1 MVNEVLHRY
10 ITEEIEYT
18 GEQLRSL
25 WAFKEFDLQGDS
37 IVAFAGPCHVRGL
50 YMVDQADVKGGLHI
64 YSERM
69 LHFIAEH
76 FDMDLEKTICRQR
89 LLVSLAQDLLMRQVR
104 ALRVQREG
112 DDLYAEGCK
121 MSVSIA
127 TLTPVSTVIHF
138 GINISSA
145 NTPVATKGLNDFD
158 IDAYMFAEELLDRYV
173 AEMEEI
179 QLARAKV
186 RGVE

>member
-1 MVNEVLHRY
+1 
-10 ITEEIEYT
+10 
-18 GEQLRSL
+18 
-25 WAFKEFDLQGDS
+25 
-37 IVAFAGPCHVRGL
+37 GPCHVRGTH
-50 YMVDQADVKGGLHI
+50 MVDQADVRDGLYI

-89 LLVSLAQDLLMRQVR
+89 LLVSLAQDLLLRQVR

-127 TLTPVSTVIHF
+127 TLTPVSSIIHF
-138 GINISSA
+138 GINVSSA
-145 NTPVATKGLNDFD
+145 NTPVATKGLHDFD
-158 IDAYMFAEELLDRYV
+158 IDAYLFAEELLDRYV
-173 AEMEEI
+173 AEMDGI
-179 QLARAKV
+179 KLARAKV
-186 RGVE
+186 RGVD